1 MQKYLHISN
10 IYCIFAVR
18 LGIVPRTTIKH
29 NEVMSKTSMHKV
41 CANGKIY
48 RIVAENMPHFNDVVF
63 RVYIGRKLY
72 CGISTFF
79 RYEQAFDQLNN
90 IVAAENS
97 DNKKGGKA

>member
-18 LGIVPRTTIKH
+18 LGIGPRTTNKH

-48 RIVAENMPHFNDVVF
+48 RILAEDMQHFNDVVF

-90 IVAAENS
+90 IVAAESS
-97 DNKKGGKA
+97 DNKKGGKE